1 MEFWYRLRHYFRKF
15 GYTFFG
21 PAELDEEHDPLK
33 IENREYSAHRTAR
46 RAVRGVTDIS
56 SLNWDSEDDARDPKA

>member
-1 MEFWYRLRHYFRKF
+1 MELLYRLRHFIRKL

-33 IENREYSAHRTAR
+33 IENREYSAHREAR
-46 RAVRGVTDIS
+46 KAVRRVTDIS
-56 SLNWDSEDDARDPKA
+56 SLNWDDDDHPRNA